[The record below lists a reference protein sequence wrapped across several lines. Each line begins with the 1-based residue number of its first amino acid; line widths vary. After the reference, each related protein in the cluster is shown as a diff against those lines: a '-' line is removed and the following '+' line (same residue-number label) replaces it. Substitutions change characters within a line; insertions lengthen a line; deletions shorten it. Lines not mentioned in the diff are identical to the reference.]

1 MASSFFLV
9 LEVKIIP
16 LARFLYITLLASV
29 LTACV
34 TAPTRSDPGAFAL
47 TQSGKIPTSSTQP
60 FTDCVMDGFDSSSA
74 ILTNVSVRQQRRTE
88 RYRVEVLT
96 HSSVL
101 LSADVFDNGRVELY
115 ESSTGGYPQALTE
128 AGKFSRG
135 DSGAF

>member
-1 MASSFFLV
+1 ML
-9 LEVKIIP
+9 
-16 LARFLYITLLASV
+16 RFLYLALLISL

-34 TAPTRSDPGAFAL
+34 AAPTRSDPGAFAL
-47 TQSGKIPTSSTQP
+47 TQSGQIPASNTQP
-60 FTDCVMDGFDSSSA
+60 FTDCLMDGFDSSSA

-115 ESSTGGYPQALTE
+115 ESSTAALINLSGE
-128 AGKFSRG
+128 RKAFADCLSRFRMA
-135 DSGAF
+135 S